1 MNLPVGSW
9 HVLKNV
15 DNFRQNLPFGEPAKN
30 KILAGVV

>member
-1 MNLPVGSW
+1 MNLPVGSR

-15 DNFRQNLPFGEPAKN
+15 DKSRQNVPFGEPAKN